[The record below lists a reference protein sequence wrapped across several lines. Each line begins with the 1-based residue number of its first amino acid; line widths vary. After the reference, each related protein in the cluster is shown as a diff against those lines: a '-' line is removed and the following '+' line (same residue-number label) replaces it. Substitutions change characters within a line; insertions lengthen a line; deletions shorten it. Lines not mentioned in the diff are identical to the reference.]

1 MSPSRFLLV
10 VAGSVALAVLSAGQ
24 AAGAS
29 ITVRVSVDSDEV
41 QFDTYVLANAAGQPE
56 GVGH

>member
-1 MSPSRFLLV
+1 
-10 VAGSVALAVLSAGQ
+10 LAVLSAGQ